1 MKERL
6 RSLCTVRI
14 VILETV
20 QCVQGI
26 MLNLDYVQGNVG
38 LQLHTMQH
46 MSEVANDHNIRL

>member
-1 MKERL
+1 MQERL